1 MSNSLYPKGEV
12 SPGDGRWVT
21 LARTKDSTFNRPQIS
36 IYTTASVSSIQIS
49 FVYGVLGGAYLTLPS
64 VSILRKVTLGAAG
77 HSVDNITAMLLV
89 PMYCLCNWNQSQY
102 KPTNANQTGLYRK
115 TYRAKSTGKA
125 YVDA

>member
-64 VSILRKVTLGAAG
+64 VSNLKKVTSGASG
-77 HSVDNITAMLLV
+77 HSVDNKIATLFV
-89 PMYCLCNWNQSQY
+89 PMHHLCNRIQSQY
-102 KPTNANQTGLYRK
+102 KLTNAN
-115 TYRAKSTGKA
+115 
-125 YVDA
+125 